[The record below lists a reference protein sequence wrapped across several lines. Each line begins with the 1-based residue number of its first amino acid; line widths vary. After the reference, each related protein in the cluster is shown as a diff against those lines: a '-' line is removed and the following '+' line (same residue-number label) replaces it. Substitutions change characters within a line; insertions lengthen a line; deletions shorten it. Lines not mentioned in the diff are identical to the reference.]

1 MIRVATYRQRQ
12 HSMNAGLIFAAF
24 VWLIASSTAM
34 AGRPNVIVIMTDDQG
49 WGDLG
54 AHGNPHL
61 ATPHLDSLARDGVLF
76 DRFYVSPVCS
86 PTRAEFLTGRYHPRS
101 GVHSTSQGGERMNAD
116 EQTIADVF
124 KAAGYATALF
134 GKWHSGMQWP
144 YHPNARGFEEFYGFC
159 SGHWGD
165 YFSPWLE
172 HNGEP
177 VTGDGFLVDDLTQ
190 RAMRFMSRGKTSGKP
205 FFLCLSYNTPHSP
218 MQVPDQW
225 WEKFSNKPITPLSN
239 GRKKEDPNHT
249 RAAWAMCENIDWN
262 VGRLL
267 AKIDELNIT
276 DQTLILFLSDN
287 GPNGARWNG
296 GMKGIKGS
304 VDEGGV
310 RSPLLVR
317 WPGKVPA
324 GKRVTPIAAAIDLL
338 PTLAA
343 IANIPLKS
351 PKPLDGVNLT
361 PLLTDPEKITTTWP
375 ERKIFSHW
383 AGKVS
388 VRTQQYRLDAAGRL
402 YDMIADPGQDTDVA
416 AAHPE
421 MTRELKDA
429 AAEWKKSVFPAGG
442 KKDRPFVIAHP
453 AVPWTHLPARDG
465 IAHGTIQRSSIHP
478 NCSYFRNWSSTN
490 DTITWDVEVVASGT
504 YEVQLWYACPQEDV
518 GSTIELRLGKSHLVG
533 RVTDPHEPPQV
544 GREHDRAPRTE
555 SYVKSFRAMNLGKI
569 ALEKGAG
576 ILTLRALKIP
586 GGQAME
592 FRQLTLK
599 RVK

>member
-1 MIRVATYRQRQ
+1 
-12 HSMNAGLIFAAF
+12 MNTFLSHFF
-24 VWLIASSTAM
+24 LLWLITCQFAM
-34 AGRPNVIVIMTDDQG
+34 AGNPNVIVIMTDDQG
-49 WGDLG
+49 WGDLS
-54 AHGNPHL
+54 AHGNTNL
-61 ATPHLDSLARDGVLF
+61 STPHIDSLARDGVSF

-86 PTRAEFLTGRYHPRS
+86 PTRAEFLTGRFHPRS
-101 GVHSTSQGGERMNAD
+101 GVLSTSQGGERMNAD

-177 VTGDGFLVDDLTQ
+177 VTGDGFLGDDLTQ
-190 RAMRFMSRGKTSGKP
+190 RAMQFMSQGKMADKP
-205 FFLCLSYNTPHSP
+205 FCLCLSYNTPHSP

-225 WEKFSNKPITPLSN
+225 WKKISNKPITQQPN

-267 AKIDELNIT
+267 AKIDELKIT
-276 DQTLILFLSDN
+276 GQTLILFLSDN

-324 GKRVTPIAAAIDLL
+324 GKRVAPISAVIDLL
-338 PTLAA
+338 PTLATLA
-343 IANIPLKS
+343 DIPLNS
-351 PKPLDGVNLT
+351 PKPLDGVNLA
-361 PLLTDPEKITTTWP
+361 PLLTDPEKNAATWP
-375 ERKIFSHW
+375 ARKIFSHW

-402 YDMIADPGQDTDVA
+402 YDMIADPGQGTDVA
-416 AAHPE
+416 TAHPE
-421 MTRELKDA
+421 ITQELQAA
-429 AAEWKKSVFPAGG
+429 AAEWKKTVLPANG
-442 KKDRPFVIAHP
+442 KDERPFVIAHP
-453 AVPWTHLPARDG
+453 AVPWTHLPARDA
-465 IAHGTIQRSSIHP
+465 IAHGTIKRSSIHP
-478 NCSYFRNWSSTN
+478 NCSYFLNWTSTR
-490 DTITWDVEVVASGT
+490 DKITWDVEVAASGK
-504 YEVQLWYACPQEDV
+504 YDVLLWYACPKGDV
-518 GSTIELRLGKSHLVG
+518 GSTIELSFGNSRLVG
-533 RVTDPHEPPQV
+533 RVIEAHEPPLV

-555 SYVKSFRAMNLGKI
+555 SYVKDFRAMKLGEI
-569 ALEKGAG
+569 ELEKGAG
-576 ILTLRALKIP
+576 ILTLQATQIP
-586 GGQAME
+586 GRQAME

>member
-1 MIRVATYRQRQ
+1 MNGRLALAVLLWGIACHFAT
-12 HSMNAGLIFAAF
+12 AA
-24 VWLIASSTAM
+24 
-34 AGRPNVIVIMTDDQG
+34 RPNVIVIMTDDQG
-49 WGDLG
+49 WGDLSV
-54 AHGNPHL
+54 HGNPHL
-61 ATPHLDSLARDGVLF
+61 ATPHLDSLARDGVSF

-101 GVHSTSQGGERMNAD
+101 GVRSTSQGGERMNAD

-124 KAAGYATALF
+124 KGAGYSTALF

-177 VTGDGFLVDDLTQ
+177 VTGHGFLIDDLTQ
-190 RAMRFMSRGKTSGKP
+190 RAMQFMSQGKTTGKP

-225 WEKFSNKPITPLSN
+225 WEKFSNKPISPQPN
-239 GRKKEDPNHT
+239 GRQKDAPRHT
-249 RAAWAMCENIDWN
+249 RAAWAMCENIDGN

-267 AKIDELNIT
+267 AKIDELSISG
-276 DQTLILFLSDN
+276 QTLILFLSDN

-324 GKRVTPIAAAIDLL
+324 GKRVAPLAAAIDLL

-343 IANIPLKS
+343 MAEIPLTS
-351 PKPLDGVNLT
+351 PKPLDGVNLA
-361 PLLTDPEKITTTWP
+361 PLLTDPEKNSATWP
-375 ERKIFSHW
+375 ERKIVSHW
-383 AGKVS
+383 AGKIS
-388 VRTQQYRLDAAGRL
+388 VRTRQYRLDAAGRL
-402 YDMIADPGQDTDVA
+402 YDMIADPGQSIDVA
-416 AAHPE
+416 AAHPDI
-421 MTRELKDA
+421 TRELTAA
-429 AAEWKKSVFPAGG
+429 AAEWRKTVLPASG
-442 KKDRPFVIAHP
+442 KDERPFVIAHP
-453 AVPWTHLPARDG
+453 AATWTHLPARDG

-478 NCSYFRNWSSTN
+478 NCSYFLNWTSTR
-490 DTITWDVEVVASGT
+490 DKITWDVEVASSGT
-504 YEVQLWYACPQEDV
+504 YEALLWYACPQEDV
-518 GSTIELRLGKSHLVG
+518 GSTIELSLGPNRLVG
-533 RVTDPHEPPQV
+533 RVTEAHNPPLV
-544 GREHDRAPRTE
+544 GRANDRAPRTE
-555 SYVKSFRAMNLGKI
+555 SYVKDFRAMKLGEI
-569 ALEKGAG
+569 QLEKGSG
-576 ILTLRALKIP
+576 ILTLQAPQIP
-586 GGQAME
+586 GRQAME